1 MDRDETR
8 VVVGVDGSPDSLAA
22 LRRAALEAS
31 VRGAVLV
38 PVLARRPA
46 DRVPERAARLLLD
59 AAFDAALGGWPSDVL
74 VHPTVVA
81 GLPGPTLVAAVGGPG
96 DLLLLGAP
104 HRRRAHPHGDRTARH
119 CRSHAP
125 CPVLTVTAPPIGT
138 TAARIVNSPANEPS

>member
-1 MDRDETR
+1 MERDETR
-8 VVVGVDGSPDSLAA
+8 VVVGVDGSPDSPAA

-59 AAFDAALGGWPSDVL
+59 AAFDAALGGRPSDVL

-104 HRRRAHPHGDRTARH
+104 HRRWAHPHGDRTARH
-119 CRSHAP
+119 CRGHAP

-138 TAARIVNSPANEPS
+138 TAARIVNLPAKRPS